1 MDPVLLARIQFALT
15 PGFHFIFL
23 PLTIG
28 LAWLVFAFL
37 TKYKNTG
44 RDSYRRVAQFWLG
57 LLMVS
62 FVVSVATGITTE
74 FRFGTN
80 WSEYSR
86 FVGDIF
92 GAPLAAEGI
101 FAFFLES
108 VFIGVLIFGW
118 KRLSVKTMW
127 FSAGR
132 VAQLHRNVSVLI
144 EPLRRANRT
153 YRARHVRRARRA
165 LPGGEAGERGSA
177 ECPAM
182 GQCGGYALFW
192 LLLISVAATVRTQPQ
207 LMQNYN
213 AHLALWLLPLVIA
226 VSGFLSML
234 SAMRG
239 RLTAAFGYW
248 ALTIVMVLASVAA
261 GLFPRMVPALNDPA
275 RSLTLYNAS
284 SSQLTLTV
292 MLVLAII
299 GMPLVIG
306 YTVWA
311 YRAFSGKASLED
323 GQY

>member
-15 PGFHFIFL
+15 IGFHFIFL

-28 LAWLVFAFL
+28 LAWLIFAFL

-44 RDSYRRVAQFWLG
+44 EDFYRRVARFWLR
-57 LLMVS
+57 L
-62 FVVSVATGITTE
+62 FVVSFAMGVATGITME
-74 FRFGTN
+74 FQFGTN

-118 KRLSVKTMW
+118 KRLSVKTTW

-132 VAQLHRNVSVLI
+132 VAQLHRHVSVLI
-144 EPLRRANRT
+144 EPLRPANRT
-153 YRARHVRRARRA
+153 YRARNVRSARRA
-165 LPGGEAGERGSA
+165 LPGGEAEERGSA
-177 ECPAM
+177 ECPVM

-192 LLLISVAATVRTQPQ
+192 LLLLISVAATARTQPQ

-213 AHLALWLLPLVIA
+213 AHLALWLLPLVI
-226 VSGFLSML
+226 
-234 SAMRG
+234 
-239 RLTAAFGYW
+239 
-248 ALTIVMVLASVAA
+248 
-261 GLFPRMVPALNDPA
+261 
-275 RSLTLYNAS
+275 
-284 SSQLTLTV
+284 
-292 MLVLAII
+292 
-299 GMPLVIG
+299 G

-311 YRAFSGKASLED
+311 YRAFSGKVSLED